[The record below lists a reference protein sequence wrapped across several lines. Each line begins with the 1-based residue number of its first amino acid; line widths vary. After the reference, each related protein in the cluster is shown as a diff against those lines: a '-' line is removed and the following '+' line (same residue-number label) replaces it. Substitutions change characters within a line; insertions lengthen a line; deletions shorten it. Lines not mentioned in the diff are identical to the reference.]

1 MSNKSEKKYRKI
13 KRSRIWSS
21 ILEFVLFSVAA
32 TVLLAV
38 AVQIIVS
45 YVIDSKMISEYERIE
60 YMARLYDNGLK
71 NKDENIY
78 NLLVEEG
85 HDYMI
90 FSDDGKLL
98 HINGENTISEQSGV
112 VRLSEYGEEILVYR
126 DKERGFVYP
135 GNNGRL
141 AFDFMAFREWISGM
155 DYEEDSDVEDDD
167 VEQVYQIHTKMIKLP
182 VWISV
187 DVDGGNRHFI
197 GKAVFAVNRH
207 ETRVLTYL
215 TAAIVAL
222 LGCILI
228 TMLVVAIKN
237 VVRQKRMI
245 NLFFTDIVTDGH
257 NWSWFLIRG
266 ERMLRKRSNS
276 RHRFAVISLGFVNYR
291 NYCVCHSVA
300 EGEKLLCRIND
311 LIEKNTKKNEICAH
325 TTSSAFALLLKYSD
339 RAELEGRIKK
349 LIDDLSVM
357 DKDHRFNFQA
367 GVAFIGK
374 TTDTDGR
381 RIHYKDIDL
390 DTEYNNASAA
400 KATLGT
406 SDDSGIAFFDSKLIE
421 EQQWLDKVQEKQQY
435 ALDNEEFVVY
445 YQPKYDPRSEKLLGA
460 EALIR
465 WNSPD
470 FGFVSPGKFIP
481 IFEKN
486 GFITEIDHYM
496 LRHVAADQKAWLD
509 KGYDCVPVS
518 VNVSRAHFIES
529 DLAEQIRDIVDKAGT
544 PHEYIEIELTESAFF
559 DDKKA
564 LLDTIGRLK
573 SYGFAVSMDDFGS
586 GYSSLNSLKDMPLD
600 VLKLDAE
607 FFRGDTTDGRGQIV
621 VSEAIKL
628 GKQLNMRIV
637 AEGVEVREQ
646 VEFLAK
652 EGCDMIQGYYFAKPM
667 SGEDFVKKMQGDVE
681 NPQSM

>member
-1 MSNKSEKKYRKI
+1 MSNKSEKRYRKI
-13 KRSRIWSS
+13 KRTSIWSS

-32 TVLLAV
+32 AVMLAV
-38 AVQIIVS
+38 AIQIFAS
-45 YVIDSKMISEYERIE
+45 YIIDSKMISEYERIE

-90 FSDDGKLL
+90 VSDDGKLL
-98 HINGENTISEQSGV
+98 HINGENTISDQSGT
-112 VRLSEYGEEILVYR
+112 VRLSEYGEDVLVYR

-135 GNNGRL
+135 GSNGRL
-141 AFDFMAFREWISGM
+141 GLDFMAFREWIASE
-155 DYEEDSDVEDDD
+155 DDAYDNDTADSDIEKAY
-167 VEQVYQIHTKMIKLP
+167 EIHTKMIQLP
-182 VWISV
+182 IWISV
-187 DVDGGNRHFI
+187 DVDGGSKHFI
-197 GKAVFAVNRH
+197 GKAVFSVNRH
-207 ETRVLTYL
+207 DTRILTYL
-215 TAAIVAL
+215 TIAMAAL
-222 LGCILI
+222 LVIILI
-228 TMLVVAIKN
+228 TMLAAAIKN

-257 NWSWFLIRG
+257 NWSWFLIKG
-266 ERMLRKRSNS
+266 DKMLRKRSS
-276 RHRFAVISLGFVNYR
+276 AKHKFALISLSFVNYR

-300 EGEKLLCRIND
+300 EGEALLCRIND

-325 TTSSAFALLLKYSD
+325 TTSASFALMLRYSD
-339 RAELEGRIKK
+339 KAELERRIKK
-349 LIDDLSVM
+349 LIESLSLM
-357 DKDHRFNFQA
+357 DEDHRFNFQA
-367 GVAFIGK
+367 GVALIGE
-374 TTDTDGR
+374 DAGEDGK
-381 RIHYKDIDL
+381 RIHNRDVDL

-400 KATLGT
+400 KATLSA
-406 SDDSGIAFFDSKLIE
+406 SDDSGIAFFDTKLIE
-421 EQQWLDKVQEKQQY
+421 EQQWLDKVQEKQQS

-445 YQPKYDPRSEKLLGA
+445 YQPKYDPRDTKLMGA

-465 WNSPD
+465 WDSPD
-470 FGFVSPGKFIP
+470 FGFVPPGKFIP

-486 GFITEIDHYM
+486 GFITKIDHYM
-496 LRHVAADQKAWLD
+496 LKHVAADQKAWLD
-509 KGYDCVPVS
+509 AGYNCVPVS

-529 DLAEQIRDIVDKAGT
+529 DLAEQIRDIVDEAGT

-564 LLDTIGRLK
+564 LLNTIGRLK
-573 SYGFAVSMDDFGS
+573 DYGFAVSMDDFGS

-607 FFRGDTTDGRGQIV
+607 FFRGDTTDGRGEIV

-637 AEGVEVREQ
+637 AEGVEVKEQ
-646 VEFLAK
+646 VDFLAK

-667 SGEDFVKKMQGDVE
+667 AGDDFVKKMQGVIE
-681 NPQSM
+681 KPESV